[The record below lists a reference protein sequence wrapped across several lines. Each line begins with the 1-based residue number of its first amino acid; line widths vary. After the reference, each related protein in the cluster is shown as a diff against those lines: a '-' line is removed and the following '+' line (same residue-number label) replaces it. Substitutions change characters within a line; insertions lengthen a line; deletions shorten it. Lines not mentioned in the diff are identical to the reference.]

1 MKDFIEQR
9 IITAVRGILTGRVN
23 EFLRAVE
30 YQIPFIEFS
39 DYNGEFAVVPV
50 LTLSSCELS
59 EKERIIRQEAYS
71 LTVTFSLQET
81 PKSEL
86 FCFAYSS
93 SLERAIKDDPTLGGV
108 VDRAM
113 VTGKKYLPPKKPHNG
128 EGWEVI
134 VMLRITVEGI
144 KE

>member
-1 MKDFIEQR
+1 MKEFVEQQ
-9 IITAVRGILTGRVN
+9 IITAVRNILIGKVN
-23 EFLRAVE
+23 EFLGAVE
-30 YQIPFIEFS
+30 YQIPLIEFS

-50 LTLSSCELS
+50 LVLSSCELS

-93 SLERAIKDDPTLGGV
+93 SLERAIKDNPTLGGV
-108 VDRAM
+108 VDRAL
-113 VTGKKYLPPKKPHNG
+113 VTGKKYVPPKKPHSG

-134 VMLRITVEGI
+134 VSLRLTIEGTQ
-144 KE
+144 E